1 MAAPLGRRA
10 LSLASRLRGSQN
22 ERVTPNAEIV
32 IRPMRESDVAAADR
46 IFRLAFGTFLR
57 MPDPMKFAGDSQ
69 WIAPRFRAEPS
80 GAFVAERDG
89 AVVGSVLTVRW
100 GTVGLFGPLTVEPDL
115 WDQGIARRLLEPVM
129 ERFDAWGT
137 TLAGLFTFADSAKH
151 VALYGKF
158 GFYPRFLTALMSR
171 PAGNPGAPVDW
182 TTASAAPAEW
192 RERARELGGAL
203 WPGLDVTDEM
213 ASLHAHGIGDG
224 VLVHDGRRLAGIAVC
239 HVGPGSEAMG
249 GTCYVKFGAVRPGPD
264 AAADFDRLLA
274 ACDAFAAARG
284 AKAVVAGTNLARKAA
299 YRRMIVR
306 GFRTEIQGVAMHRAN
321 EPGYSRPDAW
331 ALDDWR

>member
-1 MAAPLGRRA
+1 M
-10 LSLASRLRGSQN
+10 Q
-22 ERVTPNAEIV
+22 
-32 IRPMRESDVAAADR
+32 ESDVAAADR

-69 WIAPRFRAEPS
+69 WIGPRLRTEPS

-89 AVVGSVLTVRW
+89 GVVGSILTVRW
-100 GTVGLFGPLTVEPDL
+100 GTVGFFGPLTVQPDL
-115 WDQGIARRLLEPVM
+115 WDQGIARKLLEPVM

-151 VALYGKF
+151 VALYGKY
-158 GFYPRFLTALMSR
+158 GFHARFLTALMSR
-171 PAGNPGAPVDW
+171 RITKPAPVDW
-182 TTASAAPAEW
+182 TTASAAHSGW
-192 RERARELGGAL
+192 REQVRDLGDAL
-203 WPGLDVTDEM
+203 WPGLDVTDEI
-213 ASLHAHGIGDG
+213 ASLCAHGIGDG
-224 VLVHDGRRLAGIAVC
+224 VLVYDGRRLVGLAVC

-264 AAADFDRLLA
+264 AAVDFDRLLD

-284 AKAVVAGTNLARKAA
+284 AKAVAAGTNLAREGA
-299 YRRMIVR
+299 YRRMVAR
-306 GFRTEIQGVAMHRAN
+306 GFRTELQGVGMHRAN
-321 EPGYSRPDAW
+321 EPGYSRPDVW